1 MKRAF
6 IFTLVLALC
15 GAFFPTQSLA
25 AAKAGAP
32 CKKAKLMSVSGGKL
46 YTCVKSGKKLVWNKG
61 EVISKTLS
69 YDSAPTTPRTG
80 VKKTDEESPSQL
92 ADKWSIPTKLPSSF
106 DDLYENRAGISYAVW
121 KKTSADIKSN
131 VANVPPLE
139 ILVGPNTSPWSKNHE
154 EVISLV
160 SRIFTKQI
168 NPKKLYVV
176 FHSYT
181 DMAWADT
188 KVKEFLP
195 SDEYSEWVR
204 NEGGISGNCQ
214 TDLRDCLGAKIKTS
228 RNNQV
233 SFLLIGV
240 SNQVGMLE
248 INGSKYG
255 NVGVT
260 EQNKKGMLVAHEFIH
275 TLQSGPMAIAQTLE
289 LANRPP
295 AWIWE
300 GSATLFQNLAVNSDS
315 YQNYMNYRKDSLGEL
330 IERQGIQ
337 EDFINNYLKQKN
349 WIEDPY
355 RGGQSPDWSYQ
366 LGARVMEI
374 LVALKGSD
382 STLEIFNLMSQKKSF
397 ESSFKTAFGITYED
411 AVPVIAKTL
420 AANWKAGL

>member
-1 MKRAF
+1 MYFKQMKRFLAL
-6 IFTLVLALC
+6 TVVLAFVGVLI
-15 GAFFPTQSLA
+15 PNPSLA
-25 AAKAGAP
+25 AAKAGSACP
-32 CKKAKLMSVSGGKL
+32 KVGKIENVGSKKF
-46 YTCVKSGKKLVWNKG
+46 TCVKSGKKLVWNKG
-61 EVISKTLS
+61 VATKNSTSQPGSKSEAAL
-69 YDSAPTTPRTG
+69 P
-80 VKKTDEESPSQL
+80 V
-92 ADKWSIPTKLPSSF
+92 DKWQIPTKFPSSF
-106 DDLYENRAGISYAVW
+106 EDLYENRAGISYAVW

-139 ILVGPNTSPWSKNHE
+139 ILIGPNTSPWSKNHE

-160 SRIFTKQI
+160 SKIFTKQI

-176 FHSYT
+176 FHNYS
-181 DMAWADT
+181 DVSWADT
-188 KVKEFLP
+188 KVKEILP
-195 SDEYSEWVR
+195 SDEYSEWLR
-204 NEGGISGNCQ
+204 NDGGMSGNCQ
-214 TDLRDCLGAKIKTS
+214 ADLRDCLAAKIKTS

-315 YQNYMNYRKDSLGEL
+315 YQNFMNYRKDSLGEL

-349 WIEDPY
+349 WIEDPW

>member
-1 MKRAF
+1 MYFKQMKR
-6 IFTLVLALC
+6 ILTLTIVLSFVGALLTPNSS
-15 GAFFPTQSLA
+15 FA
-25 AAKAGAP
+25 AAKAGSACP
-32 CKKAKLMSVSGGKL
+32 KVGKIENAGGKKF
-46 YTCVKSGKKLVWNKG
+46 TCVKSGKKLVWSKG
-61 EVISKTLS
+61 VAAKTSTSQSGGKTEVAL
-69 YDSAPTTPRTG
+69 P
-80 VKKTDEESPSQL
+80 V
-92 ADKWSIPTKLPSSF
+92 DKWPVPTKLPSSF

-228 RNNQV
+228 KNNQV

-289 LANRPP
+289 LADSPP
-295 AWIWE
+295 GWIWE

-382 STLEIFNLMSQKKSF
+382 STLEIFDLMSQKKSF